1 MRAITIAG
9 RGDEATLELVEV
21 PDPRVEPHQVLVDV
35 IAAGV
40 NRADTVQRRG
50 TSLTSAGTSRLP
62 GLEVAGLVAA
72 TGSDVRRWAVG
83 DRVCALLTDGGYAER
98 VAVDA
103 DHVLA
108 VPDAVDLVDAAALP
122 EALATVWSNLVGL
135 AGLRAGETLLVH
147 GGGSGI
153 GTTAIQVARLL
164 GARVIV
170 TAGSRAK
177 LDACLELGADEAIDY
192 RTGSFVDAVH
202 DLTDGRGVDVVLDII
217 GASYLASNLAAVATG
232 GRVVV
237 IGLQSGASAELDLRE
252 VLRKRAVVTGSLVRP
267 RPAEEK
273 ARILAEVAAHVMPAV
288 ADGRVRP
295 VVDSRMPL
303 ADAWRAHAR
312 LEASEHIGKILLTTG
327 EELP

>member
-1 MRAITIAG
+1 MRAITIVG
-9 RGDEATLELVEV
+9 RGEEATLEVVEV
-21 PDPRVEPHQVLVDV
+21 PEPHVAPHQVLIDV
-35 IAAGV
+35 VAAGV

-50 TSLTSAGTSRLP
+50 ASLTLAGTSPLP
-62 GLEVAGLVAA
+62 GLEVSGVVVA
-72 TGSDVRRWAVG
+72 TGSGVRRWAVG

-108 VPDAVDLVDAAALP
+108 VPDSVDLIDAAALP

-153 GTTAIQVARLL
+153 GTAAIQVAKLL

-170 TAGSRAK
+170 TAGSQVK
-177 LDACLELGADEAIDY
+177 LDACLALGADEAIDY
-192 RTGSFVDAVH
+192 RSGSFVAGVH
-202 DLTDGRGVDVVLDII
+202 DRTHGRGVDVVLDIV
-217 GASYLASNLAAVATG
+217 GASYLAANLAAVATG

-252 VLRKRAVVTGSLVRP
+252 VLRKRAVVTGSLLRP
-267 RPAEEK
+267 RPADEK
-273 ARILAEVAAHVMPAV
+273 SRILAEVAEHVMPAV
-288 ADGRVRP
+288 AEGRVRP
-295 VVDSRMPL
+295 VVDSRLPL
-303 ADAWRAHAR
+303 GDAGRAHAR

-327 EELP
+327 KEPS